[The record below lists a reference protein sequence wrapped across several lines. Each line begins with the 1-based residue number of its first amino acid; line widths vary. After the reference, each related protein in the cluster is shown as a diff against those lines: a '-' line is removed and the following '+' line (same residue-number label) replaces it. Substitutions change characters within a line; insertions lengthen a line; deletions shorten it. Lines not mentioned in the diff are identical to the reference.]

1 MQESW
6 ESSVP
11 LPVAMVVVVVV
22 VGAVRLLAVAVVVPV
37 VVLVAVR
44 YRPWFFFH
52 TLLKKYSF
60 DVHSAPYK
68 RIALVSFSVN
78 KYSRNRDL
86 NALFTL

>member
-37 VVLVAVR
+37 VVLVR